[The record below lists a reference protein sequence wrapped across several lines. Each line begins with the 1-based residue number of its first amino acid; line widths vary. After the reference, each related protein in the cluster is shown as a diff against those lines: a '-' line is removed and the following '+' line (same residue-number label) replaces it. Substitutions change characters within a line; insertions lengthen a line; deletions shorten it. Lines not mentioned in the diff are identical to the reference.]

1 MAGRHAAAPIPVKG
15 PSAPALRAASRIV
28 QQTRARLPRPS
39 PTCSRGPHIG
49 GLCERR
55 IPRESGPQS
64 RVPSFAAS
72 RAATNP
78 CFVAECSGGRARGQ
92 CSPIPRGQGSPR
104 WCCLGPL
111 RFSCEL
117 RLGSGAL
124 GWALRPLEQRADAA
138 QGAFSCSYAVR
149 QSGWLCLAVPESV
162 APAPTSPPH
171 MYPSHI
177 SPTAA
182 LR

>member
-1 MAGRHAAAPIPVKG
+1 MGENAFFSWPAAAVKD
-15 PSAPALRAASRIV
+15 PSAPALRAASCIV

-39 PTCSRGPHIG
+39 PTCSRGPHTG

-104 WCCLGPL
+104 WCCLGPF
-111 RFSCEL
+111 RSRSEL
-117 RLGSGAL
+117 RLVLVRTSAWFGRSWVGASTI
-124 GWALRPLEQRADAA
+124 GAA
-138 QGAFSCSYAVR
+138 RGRGARCVFLLICGAAE
-149 QSGWLCLAVPESV
+149 WLAVPGC
-162 APAPTSPPH
+162 A
-171 MYPSHI
+171 
-177 SPTAA
+177 
-182 LR
+182 

>member
-1 MAGRHAAAPIPVKG
+1 MPFSVGRPPRGRPPPRVKG
-15 PSAPALRAASRIV
+15 PSALALRAASRIV
-28 QQTRARLPRPS
+28 QQTRARLPRPYE
-39 PTCSRGPHIG
+39 TWSRGPHTG

-72 RAATNP
+72 RAATKP
-78 CFVAECSGGRARGQ
+78 RFVAECSGSRARGQ
-92 CSPIPRGQGSPR
+92 CSPIPSGQSSPR
-104 WCCLGPL
+104 WCYLGPL
-111 RFSCEL
+111 RFWSEL

-149 QSGWLCLAVPESV
+149 QSG
-162 APAPTSPPH
+162 
-171 MYPSHI
+171 
-177 SPTAA
+177 
-182 LR
+182 